1 MKLLVIET
9 KKSKQSELEHEYLK
23 NIFKDKLN
31 IDLQIDYVIEKDV
44 LDRLVVEDGY
54 IKHTSIYNDYGYDW
68 VHLRLTD
75 RQWKKLKLATNL
87 YGEYHSVRKSVV
99 TYGRWSEK
107 AKFKQAQN
115 FYHEFPMIPEHVV
128 GMVHEY
134 SHSKDG
140 NISITHTY
148 FYGYDKL
155 YSKARE
161 IELKPLRY
169 AQKPSMLKA
178 LEWIFKKSIVVK
190 KVEEIKT
197 IVLNNTTYKP
207 AHFKNEEIKNLDIEL
222 VKMLD
227 KARTIAGIPFMI
239 NSGFRTAEHNK
250 KVGGVANSAH
260 LTGKA
265 VDLRATNNS
274 EIFTIVNA
282 SMQAGFK
289 RIGINWDSK
298 FVHIDIDN
306 TKPNPTI
313 YKY

>member
-9 KKSKQSELEHEYLK
+9 SKRKQSEIEHEYLK
-23 NIFKDKLN
+23 SIFKSKLN

-44 LDRLVVEDGY
+44 LDRLVVEGGS
-54 IKHTSIYNDYGYDW
+54 IKQASIYNDYGYDW

-75 RQWKKLKLATNL
+75 TQWKKLNLNPNL
-87 YGEYHSVRKSVV
+87 YGQSQPVRKSVV
-99 TYGRWSEK
+99 TYGRWNEK
-107 AKFKQAQN
+107 AKYKRAGL
-115 FYHEFPMIPEHVV
+115 FYYEFPNIPEHTL

-134 SHSKDG
+134 SHSHDG
-140 NISITHTY
+140 NMAMTHTY
-148 FYGYDKL
+148 FYGYDKM
-155 YSKARE
+155 YTNSQE
-161 IELKPLRY
+161 TELKPLRY

-178 LEWIFKKSIVVK
+178 LEWIFNKSTVSK
-190 KVEEIKT
+190 KVEEVKAM
-197 IVLNNTTYKP
+197 VLNTSTYKP
-207 AHFKNEEIKNLDIEL
+207 IHFKDEEIKNLDVEL

-227 KARTIAGIPFMI
+227 TARTIAGIPFHI

-265 VDLRATNNS
+265 VDLRAMNGS

-282 SMQAGFK
+282 CMQAGFK
-289 RIGINWDSK
+289 RIGINWASK
-298 FVHIDIDN
+298 FVHVDIDM